1 MSLPTTIHTEMRRS
15 ERAVDSPVLIKAFL
29 HRSKF
34 MTLGVHDEP
43 FPYLVPVSYGFE
55 LNNDG
60 LVFYIHG
67 APEGHKIDLFAK
79 NPNISFSIVEAGAT
93 FVDDDPACDSGQN
106 YFSVIGCGTVTKVEG
121 QECVKAMDSIMH
133 HYAGDN
139 EELSWTY
146 PQAMLDKMGIWM
158 LTVKELSGKTHSETP
173 RR

>member
-106 YFSVIGCGTVTKVEG
+106 YFFQPSVDAKLRESYRWVL
-121 QECVKAMDSIMH
+121 H
-133 HYAGDN
+133 HLHEN
-139 EELSWTY
+139 TLS
-146 PQAMLDKMGIWM
+146 ASD
-158 LTVKELSGKTHSETP
+158 LSRIQNG
-173 RR
+173 